1 MTEPSLSDESPGISE
16 TVSYRH
22 RVPLLVDMTYTLHSD
37 RVVVTGSRIWIP
49 KLEAVIW
56 LRTLS
61 QNTSTVWGRSY
72 HFQWAVVF
80 MICVVAVSALML
92 PGAGPA
98 MPIVIIF
105 GLVLLLAA
113 LAYARWSWDLIRYTH
128 FLTSEGVNTLSIGDA
143 GPDIERYD
151 SFIQE
156 VSRRIQENQP
166 SQN

>member
-1 MTEPSLSDESPGISE
+1 MSHDQSPDVSE
-16 TVSYRH
+16 TINYRH
-22 RVPLLVDMTYTLHSD
+22 RVPLLVDMTYTLHPD
-37 RVVVTGSRIWIP
+37 RVVVTGSQIWVP

-61 QNTSTVWGRSY
+61 LNTSATWGRSY
-72 HFQWAVVF
+72 HFQWSITF

-98 MPIVIIF
+98 TPIVIIF

-113 LAYARWSWDLIRYTH
+113 VAYAVWSWDLIRYTH

-143 GPDIERYD
+143 GPDIAHYE
-151 SFIQE
+151 SFVQE
-156 VSRRIQENQP
+156 LSRRIQENQP